1 MKKVERRSSRFG
13 PITIEE
19 DVRTGAIAYVQGGY
33 FQSQA
38 DRNGVSLLIYVQAI
52 FGLMAQ
58 KRYQRVLMIGCAGG
72 SLATMLSRSGARI
85 TAIDINPHAF
95 ALARRYFGLPDSV
108 ECRIA
113 DAVEFVSGSRRT
125 FDAIVLDAFHGGRM
139 DTILLS
145 KHFLSACRKRL
156 APGGAV
162 FVNVHV
168 RNDADD
174 AADRMAAALRS
185 EFRKVRILD
194 RPRAKYRNAVVMAG
208 AVGGLKKPELAM
220 IPDTDAH
227 RIATVLARM
236 RFKAEPGGVQE

>member
-1 MKKVERRSSRFG
+1 MKKVARRNSRFG

-19 DVRTGAIAYVQGGY
+19 DVRTGAVAYVQGGY

-58 KRYQRVLMIGCAGG
+58 KRYERVLIIGCAGG
-72 SLATMLSRSGARI
+72 SLATMLSRMGARV
-85 TAIDINPHAF
+85 TAIDVNPHAF

-113 DAVEFVSGSRRT
+113 DAAEYVSGSRRL
-125 FDAIVLDAFHGGRM
+125 FDAVVLDAFHGGRM
-139 DTILLS
+139 DEILMS
-145 KHFLSACRKRL
+145 ADFLSACRKRL

-168 RNDADD
+168 RNDGDE
-174 AADRMAAALRS
+174 AADRMAAALRTQ
-185 EFRKVRILD
+185 FRKVRILD

-208 AVGGLKKPELAM
+208 AVGGLKKPELTM
-220 IPDTDAH
+220 IPDTDAR
-227 RIATVLARM
+227 RIAATLERM
-236 RFKAEPGGVQE
+236 RFKPEPAGNQE